1 MKNILL
7 VMALLCTLF
16 SNAQENIEDPI
27 KKNELTSNLLDLV
40 IAGSLNVTYER
51 LFEKNQ
57 SMLVSATYFDT
68 FGYYDA
74 GFIDKS
80 TAFTLKAAYLIY
92 FSKNKDHAGFF
103 FYPQLK
109 LRTGEITLD
118 DYGFFNG
125 NGDFVSQQE
134 KYSIDGFSAGFGLGH
149 KWVFNNT
156 FSLTLFGEIARDLG
170 NNNNKD
176 FIDDVEPR
184 FGVNFGIRF

>member
-16 SNAQENIEDPI
+16 SNAQENIEEPI